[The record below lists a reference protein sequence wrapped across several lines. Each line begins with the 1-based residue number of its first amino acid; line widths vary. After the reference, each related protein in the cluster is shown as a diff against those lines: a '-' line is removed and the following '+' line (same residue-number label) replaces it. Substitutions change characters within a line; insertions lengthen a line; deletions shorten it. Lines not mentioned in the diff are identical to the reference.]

1 MATTVKE
8 GSRIQKVMRNVVF
21 VTTSSFFSQVLIG
34 FTGLVLI
41 RYLGLS
47 LYSEYSTAMLYM
59 GMFSILGRLG
69 FNRVFLRE
77 CSKDTSLTS
86 GYFGAVLLLNGF
98 LAIIGWI
105 IALAIAYFRYDNRIF
120 VLTVILGSSLLLM
133 TLRGMARIVFQS
145 HQKMHFIAIGSIIST
160 SLYCILFFTAIAL
173 KASVFV
179 LAGLHLAM
187 NLINFILSYGFS
199 FRLAFPSLDFAIV
212 KDVFRMGKQFC
223 IISIMTVFY
232 AQSCGFILAFLDL
245 GKEVGIYSAA
255 FRVYALFP
263 MIIHIM
269 DSAMSPAIY
278 NASMEPERMMRGV
291 KLAIRYFT
299 ILGILI
305 ASIFTGRA
313 DWLMVTVFKAEFQS
327 SALILKIL
335 GLSLIFRFIIF
346 LFQNIIYAK
355 NKEKFM
361 TVIITCLAI
370 FTIISG
376 VIFIPR
382 YGGFA
387 AALIFFISEGLIA
400 TTCFVKSERLL
411 GFPGFG
417 KLFILPGIAGAITAA
432 FLYSTNG
439 YPLTGLVLSPF
450 VFFGILFLTRYYC
463 LDEIRFLFRMLIHAK
478 K

>member
-1 MATTVKE
+1 MVNTVKD
-8 GSRIQKVMRNVVF
+8 GSRIQKVMRNVAF
-21 VTTSSFFSQVLIG
+21 VTTSNLFSQTLLG
-34 FTGLVLI
+34 FTGLVI
-41 RYLGLS
+41 IKYLGLS

-77 CSKDTSLTS
+77 CSRETSLTS
-86 GYFGAVLLLNGF
+86 RYFGAALLLNGS
-98 LAIIGWI
+98 LAVIGWI
-105 IALAIAYFRYDNRIF
+105 IALAIAYVRYDNRIF
-120 VLTVILGSSLLLM
+120 VLTVILGSGLLLM
-133 TLRGMARIVFQS
+133 TLMGMARIVFQS
-145 HQKMHFIAIGSIIST
+145 HQKMHFMAISSVIST

-223 IISIMTVFY
+223 IISIMTIFY

-245 GKEVGIYSAA
+245 GKEVGIYNAA
-255 FRVYALFP
+255 FRVYALIP
-263 MIIHIM
+263 MITHII

-291 KLAIRYFT
+291 KLAIRHFT

-305 ASIFTGRA
+305 ASIFIGRA
-313 DWLMVTVFKAEFQS
+313 DWLMVTVFEAEFQS
-327 SALILKIL
+327 SAIILKIL
-335 GLSLIFRFIIF
+335 GLSLIFKFIIF

-361 TVIITCLAI
+361 TVIISCLAI

-376 VIFIPR
+376 VIFVPR

-387 AALIFFISEGLIA
+387 AALIFLISEGLLA

-411 GFPGFG
+411 GYPGFW
-417 KLFILPGIAGAITAA
+417 KLFIVPGIAGAITTA
-432 FLYSTNG
+432 FLYSTSR
-439 YPLTGLVLSPF
+439 YPLTGLVLSPI
-450 VFFGILFLTRYYC
+450 VFLGILFLTRYYH
-463 LDEIRFLFRMLIHAK
+463 LTEVSFLFRMFVRPN
-478 K
+478 